1 MRSGNVPTIS
11 VKRSNG
17 NQPSYKRIGR
27 GIYAASDDGKSE
39 APPPLHFNQ
48 RSIASTRS
56 HSSHQQPTRR
66 YDDHSLKS
74 STSNSLNSFKDST
87 NSKHSRHRRRG
98 SSDSGSSSKS
108 SSSSS
113 TKRKPGFSEMEVRN
127 AITNTLKDLGIVPDH
142 VQDLAIDEAVR
153 EMQNNRPHGFPPV
166 RSMTE
171 RYMPREEVQRLMERD
186 NLRVDHQF
194 LKVKS
199 LLLNITAMTRTVC
212 KLFNLDQ
219 IHTKYLHE
227 CMENYVN
234 NKENRYIFDEYGR
247 LIKDTFL
254 DHCAITMGSG
264 IIGVFRESYEKEERE
279 LRPPPP
285 QPQQQTL
292 PPIVEEPEIDL
303 QAKAQAERQKAQADL
318 ANFKARH
325 AASSQKVEP
334 SPIVNQFPPSLMNHN
349 VNFEKKKMNLTSPQ
363 LPMRQPP
370 PINQNQNQEHQ
381 PTVITVTTITEE
393 PLLHNTTPSKVEEI

>member
-1 MRSGNVPTIS
+1 
-11 VKRSNG
+11 
-17 NQPSYKRIGR
+17 
-27 GIYAASDDGKSE
+27 
-39 APPPLHFNQ
+39 
-48 RSIASTRS
+48 
-56 HSSHQQPTRR
+56 
-66 YDDHSLKS
+66 
-74 STSNSLNSFKDST
+74 
-87 NSKHSRHRRRG
+87 
-98 SSDSGSSSKS
+98 
-108 SSSSS
+108 
-113 TKRKPGFSEMEVRN
+113 MEVRN

-227 CMENYVN
+227 CMETYVN

-279 LRPPPP
+279 LRPPT
-285 QPQQQTL
+285 QQQQQQSSSL
-292 PPIVEEPEIDL
+292 PPIVEEPDIDL

-325 AASSQKVEP
+325 AAAAAASSSSSKVEP
-334 SPIVNQFPPSLMNHN
+334 SPIVSQFPPSLMNHN

-363 LPMRQPP
+363 LPMRQPTTTTQQTT
-370 PINQNQNQEHQ
+370 NQQEHK
-381 PTVITVTTITEE
+381 PTIVTVTTITEE
-393 PLLHNTTPSKVEEI
+393 PLLHNTIPSKVEEI